1 MDYQNV
7 NIKSATH
14 SKVLL
19 ALIGPA
25 THSKALLALTV
36 LLVSMLCLVPL
47 CGCSEKVD
55 YGQYTAE
62 PSSEYQNT
70 KNTVDSSTGEIV
82 SVSAPEGGQPSLADI
97 PEYEGDPYIEVNNNE
112 PSFTEAEKDAESFE
126 SYSDLD
132 YEGRCGTAFALVG
145 EETMPTEK
153 RGNISDVKPTGWQ
166 SVRYDFVDGES
177 LYNRCHLLGYKL
189 TGENANKENLITGT
203 RYMNIEG
210 MLPFEDEIDAYVDET
225 DNHVLYRVTPL
236 FYEDELVA
244 RGVHMEGYSVED
256 NGEGVSFNVYCYNV
270 QPGVG
275 IDYETGDNW
284 EDPSTIQY
292 NSSSYWDSQNSQYNS
307 QDNDDSY
314 YNHHSQ
320 GSNSQGYDSQNNNS
334 GNNDAYQNGVS
345 KNAAQD
351 YVLNT
356 NSKKFHYSWCDSVK
370 DTSARNKEDFY
381 GTRDE
386 LISEGYEPCGACNP

>member
-1 MDYQNV
+1 MDYRNV

-14 SKVLL
+14 SKVIL
-19 ALIGPA
+19 ALIGPT

-36 LLVSMLCLVPL
+36 LLVGVLCLVPL
-47 CGCSEKVD
+47 WGCSEKVD

-70 KNTVDSSTGEIV
+70 KNTVDSSTEEIV

-112 PSFTEAEKDAESFE
+112 PSFTEAEKNAESFE

-153 RGNISDVKPTGWQ
+153 RGNISDVKPTGWH

-189 TGENANKENLITGT
+189 TGENANEENLITGT
-203 RYMNIEG
+203 RYMNTEG

-244 RGVHMEGYSVED
+244 RGIHMEGYSVED

-292 NSSSYWDSQNSQYNS
+292 NSSSYWDSQNSQY
-307 QDNDDSY
+307 
-314 YNHHSQ
+314 HSQ
-320 GSNSQGYDSQNNNS
+320 GNYSQNSASGNSNS
-334 GNNDAYQNGVS
+334 YQNGTHDNS
-345 KNAAQD
+345 EQD
-351 YVLNT
+351 YILNT
-356 NSKKFHYSWCDSVK
+356 NSKKFHYPWCDSVE
-370 DTSARNKEDFY
+370 DTSTRNKEDYY

-386 LISEGYEPCGACNP
+386 LISDGYEPCGACNP

>member
-1 MDYQNV
+1 MDYRNV

-14 SKVLL
+14 SKVIL
-19 ALIGPA
+19 ALIGPT

-36 LLVSMLCLVPL
+36 LLVGVLCLVPL
-47 CGCSEKVD
+47 WGCSEKVD

-70 KNTVDSSTGEIV
+70 KNTVDSSTEEIV

-112 PSFTEAEKDAESFE
+112 PSFTEAEKNAESFE

-153 RGNISDVKPTGWQ
+153 RGNISDVKPTGWH

-189 TGENANKENLITGT
+189 TGENANEENLITGT
-203 RYMNIEG
+203 RYMNTEG

-244 RGVHMEGYSVED
+244 RGIHMEGYSVED

-292 NSSSYWDSQNSQYNS
+292 NSSSYWDSQNSQY
-307 QDNDDSY
+307 
-314 YNHHSQ
+314 HSQ
-320 GSNSQGYDSQNNNS
+320 GNYSQNSAFGNSNS
-334 GNNDAYQNGVS
+334 YQNGTHDNS
-345 KNAAQD
+345 EQD
-351 YVLNT
+351 YILNT
-356 NSKKFHYSWCDSVK
+356 NSKKFHYPWCDSVE
-370 DTSARNKEDFY
+370 DTSTRNKEDYY

-386 LISEGYEPCGACNP
+386 LISDGYEPCGACNP